1 MDITN
6 EFVVPVD
13 VERAWEVLT
22 DLPRIAPCLPGAKLT
37 GTDGD
42 SYKGTVRIKVGPI
55 TANYSGTAT
64 FTSLD
69 VASKVAVLRAEGR
82 ETKGQGNASAS
93 VTARLFEVAEGT
105 RVVVDADLSISGR
118 VAQFGRGVFSEVS
131 AKLMGE
137 FAAALADLISSPE
150 PSGEQPTEELAAQEP
165 GTSTVETTPGAASSV
180 STPKEETESSLNLL
194 GVVAKPLAKRI
205 APVAAI
211 VAVIVYLLK
220 RRHR

>member
-1 MDITN
+1 MDISN

-13 VERAWEVLT
+13 ADSAWKVLT

-37 GTDGD
+37 EVDGD

-69 VASKVAVLRAEGR
+69 PVSKVAVLRAEGR

-93 VTARLFEVAEGT
+93 VTAKLFEIPEGT
-105 RVVVDADLSISGR
+105 RVVVEADLSISGR
-118 VAQFGRGVFSEVS
+118 VAQFGRGVFTEVS

-137 FAAALADLISSPE
+137 FAAALADLISN
-150 PSGEQPTEELAAQEP
+150 SGEPGAESPTEEIAAQN
-165 GTSTVETTPGAASSV
+165 PGADRSGEKV
-180 STPKEETESSLNLL
+180 TPKAVPVGQSEEKPALNLV
-194 GVVAKPLAKRI
+194 GVLAKPLLKRI
-205 APVAAI
+205 APVVAI
-211 VAVIVYLLK
+211 VAVIGYLLK
-220 RRHR
+220 RRQR